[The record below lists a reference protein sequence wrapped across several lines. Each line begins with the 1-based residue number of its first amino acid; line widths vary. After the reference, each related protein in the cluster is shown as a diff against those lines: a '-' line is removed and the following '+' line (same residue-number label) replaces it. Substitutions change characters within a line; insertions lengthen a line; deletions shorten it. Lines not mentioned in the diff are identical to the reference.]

1 MLERLLFRK
10 IEAWV
15 LFAVLLVGALLTI
28 MFGWSVLYKAKG
40 GERGG
45 RIMELLMSVAQL
57 PDPLMQLALSEKH
70 VIQPQIIAF
79 DEFSG
84 LRRYDSDFNDTGS
97 LLVSSFNADK
107 GISTVYLYDLASQK
121 RLFEWTPPIEGIIAG
136 SSYRGKRNLKK
147 NYRTQHPLLM
157 DNGDLLFTS
166 SEGPLVRID
175 MCSQLRWV
183 VDRHFHHSIE
193 MASNGNIFVPHV
205 LAAPTD
211 IDSITTTNHAV
222 SPIRDDGIAE
232 ISPNGEIVE
241 EWSVKDILE
250 RHGYNGLLYG
260 VGPYEVDRTHLN
272 DIEPILV
279 SDDYVQQG
287 DLALSLRNL
296 STVLLYRPSTDEII
310 WLSTGPWL
318 RQHDVDY
325 QGNGVF
331 TIFGNDELRGE
342 TNQDSLRDYSTI
354 WAYDQKDGSV
364 KSFLELDAVDIFTAS
379 QGLHR
384 VLPNGDVFI
393 EEQNSHVLHRV
404 NGARL
409 RWSYVNSLG
418 DDKIGALHWSR
429 YLRSDEQQ
437 FDWIEKAG
445 CT

>member
-1 MLERLLFRK
+1 
-10 IEAWV
+10 
-15 LFAVLLVGALLTI
+15 
-28 MFGWSVLYKAKG
+28 
-40 GERGG
+40 
-45 RIMELLMSVAQL
+45 
-57 PDPLMQLALSEKH
+57 
-70 VIQPQIIAF
+70 
-79 DEFSG
+79 
-84 LRRYDSDFNDTGS
+84 
-97 LLVSSFNADK
+97 
-107 GISTVYLYDLASQK
+107 
-121 RLFEWTPPIEGIIAG
+121 
-136 SSYRGKRNLKK
+136 
-147 NYRTQHPLLM
+147 
-157 DNGDLLFTS
+157 
-166 SEGPLVRID
+166 
-175 MCSQLRWV
+175 
-183 VDRHFHHSIE
+183 
-193 MASNGNIFVPHV
+193 VPHV

-211 IDSITTTNHAV
+211 IDSITITNHAV